1 MLLAIVVDAAI
12 VAKGVRR
19 YLTGTLHRIVAVA
32 VSSRQFRRG
41 SEPWLQNTRI
51 HDSAAGRPLETLDVA
66 IAAIA
71 AIVVVDPFHCHL
83 GRKFVITTV
92 GGGGP
97 DVAGVVEEM
106 YYTARE
112 RERDKKEWYRY

>member
-1 MLLAIVVDAAI
+1 MIGSWKTL
-12 VAKGVRR
+12 GNSGCCHRCHRR
-19 YLTGTLHRIVAVA
+19 RWSI
-32 VSSRQFRRG
+32 
-41 SEPWLQNTRI
+41 
-51 HDSAAGRPLETLDVA
+51 A
-66 IAAIA
+66 IA
-71 AIVVVDPFHCHL
+71 L

>member
-1 MLLAIVVDAAI
+1 MAAD
-12 VAKGVRR
+12 
-19 YLTGTLHRIVAVA
+19 YT
-32 VSSRQFRRG
+32 
-41 SEPWLQNTRI
+41 NTR
-51 HDSAAGRPLETLDVA
+51 SAAGRLLATLDV
-66 IAAIA
+66 AIA

-106 YYTARE
+106 HYTARE
-112 RERDKKEWYRY
+112 RERDTRKIGIDTE

>member
-1 MLLAIVVDAAI
+1 MAAEH
-12 VAKGVRR
+12 
-19 YLTGTLHRIVAVA
+19 T
-32 VSSRQFRRG
+32 
-41 SEPWLQNTRI
+41 NTRV
-51 HDSAAGRPLETLDVA
+51 SAAGRLLATLDV
-66 IAAIA
+66 AIA